1 MNGVTN
7 CFGVAVSGVA
17 GAFFCLRPPGFC
29 APDRSLLQRR
39 LAGYGG
45 VCAVGRGEGGS
56 ALLARKQ
63 HHRHLPIAVRIG
75 IPITRTGRSPRRC
88 AVTASV
94 DS

>member
-1 MNGVTN
+1 MNGVTTY
-7 CFGVAVSGVA
+7 FGVVVSGVA

-75 IPITRTGRSPRRC
+75 IPMTRTGRSPRRC
-88 AVTASV
+88 AVTASM